1 MEQKSMEEVK
11 HWKEIELFFAKNKC
25 GNIHQIAEA
34 INVHWVTAQKEIQR
48 LEQIGRVH
56 NEGKIYFLNGID
68 EWQKR
73 INLNDSHTLFI
84 DTMRT
89 TFGDNFVRIK
99 ILHKI
104 VAVDSKHDAAHY
116 NLACYYSVSNNQQE
130 AIKYLDLAIK
140 LNSKNAKLASND
152 PDFANIEESDEFK
165 RLAKNKD
172 G

>member
-1 MEQKSMEEVK
+1 MEQKLTEEVK
-11 HWKEIELFFAKNKC
+11 HWKGIEIFFAKNRC

-99 ILHKI
+99 ETKKI
-104 VAVDSKHDAAHY
+104 DGEWKAIGNIMITKDKIKEVKDFLEKVD
-116 NLACYYSVSNNQQE
+116 
-130 AIKYLDLAIK
+130 
-140 LNSKNAKLASND
+140 KNIHTLS
-152 PDFANIEESDEFK
+152 
-165 RLAKNKD
+165 
-172 G
+172 